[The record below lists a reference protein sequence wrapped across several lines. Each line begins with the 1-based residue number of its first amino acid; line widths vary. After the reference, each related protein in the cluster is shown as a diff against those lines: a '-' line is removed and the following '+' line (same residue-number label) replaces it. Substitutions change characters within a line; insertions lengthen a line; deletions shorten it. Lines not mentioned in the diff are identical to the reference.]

1 VEVEQMLLDH
11 HVEFRLGRTASA
23 MVPSTGDEAD
33 EVTGVSGVN
42 VSPDDPYR
50 RGGEVFDWPG
60 NWFGLAPN
68 LQSPTTR
75 GLVDRR
81 SSMGAI
87 R

>member
-1 VEVEQMLLDH
+1 MLLDH

-60 NWFGLAPN
+60 NWFGLAMPRIWGR
-68 LQSPTTR
+68 P
-75 GLVDRR
+75 RR
-81 SSMGAI
+81 AVWLTAGRPCGAI